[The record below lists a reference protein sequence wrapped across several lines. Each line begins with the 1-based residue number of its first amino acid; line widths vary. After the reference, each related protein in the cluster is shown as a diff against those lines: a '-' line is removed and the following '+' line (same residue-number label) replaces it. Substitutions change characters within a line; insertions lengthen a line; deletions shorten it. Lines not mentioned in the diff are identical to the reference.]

1 MKRIA
6 LTILLSI
13 AALAPA
19 TAADPPELI
28 NYQGVLRNA
37 SDIPL
42 DGTYDMEFHF
52 YSAETG
58 GDQILVDYH
67 TLALSDQVTVS
78 GGLFNVALGGGL
90 VQDGSGAGTY
100 LSISKMFGDYSQVWM
115 RIRVGAEYLDPRV
128 QVVASPYAL
137 NADRLGGRKTD
148 EFINT
153 STTAQVKGGNF
164 TAAELISGTGYIR
177 FVPGGHIRGTT
188 TYLELAG
195 DLNTDDIYLQ
205 AGMTANDGRIAIF
218 GDSYTELRSGN
229 GEFRFYWG
237 TTGTEEARLSAG
249 GYLQLDGGITADGL
263 ESFFGVNA
271 RLGSQGSVSSL
282 ANNDPGDTLRLVG
295 GDDLSTSYIELQG
308 AGPVELH
315 AYDGNF
321 EFWYGGLSGTE
332 IAHINQLGDLQ
343 IDGYLY
349 VDDYYS
355 YFGTNAHLY
364 SGSTVT
370 SLANDDNTDWLR
382 LVGGGDLNSTYIEL
396 KGNTALAL
404 HAADGNFEFWNGG
417 YLGTEIAHLDAN
429 GDLQLDGY
437 LDDDGDIDLTDGS
450 TITIAGSTADTTFAG
465 SNLAL
470 NLGDSSADTVYIPG
484 NLYVTNTKDFIQNH
498 PERNDLTIHYTAL
511 EGGESGT
518 FTRGSAR
525 LVDGMAVVVLAESF
539 AWVTNPDLGL
549 TAHLTSRG
557 QSADLWVESIST
569 EELVVR
575 CDEPGC
581 ADAAFDYVVLGLR
594 IGHEDY
600 PVVQPRR
607 FEAAVP
613 PAGYYISRR
622 ADYPM
627 RAHSPLERYTTMES
641 EVWGVQ
647 PAREGG
653 GAAAL
658 RDAIGVFPFEEVAPV
673 TAGRAEPEPAEKSPA
688 EADPTW
694 APGAAAV
701 QAREMDRPAP
711 TPIAAIIPR
720 DPSDD
725 TDARSFRSGLS
736 ALATKV
742 RVSESVEAGYVLAI
756 DPEHPEILRI
766 ATIAADEAVF
776 GVVTDDPGM
785 TLESSASGEGEE
797 IFEAAVAVSGVTLCR
812 VDAGYGSIRP
822 GDLLVSSPTAGHA
835 MRGADPLPGTV
846 IGKALEPLDTGTGA
860 VRMLV
865 MMR

>member
-1 MKRIA
+1 MKRIL
-6 LTILLSI
+6 LTVLLSI
-13 AALAPA
+13 AAIMGA

-42 DGTYDMEFHF
+42 DGNYDMEFHF

-67 TLALSDQVTVS
+67 TLALSDQVTVN

-128 QVVASPYAL
+128 RVVASPYAL
-137 NADRLGGRKTD
+137 NADRLGGRKTG

-177 FVPGGHIRGTT
+177 FVPGGYFRGTT
-188 TYLELAG
+188 TYMEFVG
-195 DLNTDDIYLQ
+195 DSSTDDIYLQ
-205 AGMTANDGRIAIF
+205 AGTSANDGRIAIL

-229 GEFRFYWG
+229 GDFLFYWG

-249 GYLQLDGGITADGL
+249 GSLQLDGGLNADGDW
-263 ESFFGVNA
+263 SYFGDNTTIYSGGA
-271 RLGSQGSVSSL
+271 LTSIY
-282 ANNDPGDTLRLVG
+282 NNEPTDVMRLVG
-295 GDDLSTSYIELQG
+295 GDTLTTSHISLSGSEDVEFHSNDGNFGFYVTPSLVPIAHLNQYGDLQIDGDLDVDGIDSYFGINAELYSGGIVTAFSNDTNTDWMRIVGGDDLNSTYIELQG
-308 AGPVELH
+308 PDALALH

-321 EFWYGGLSGTE
+321 EFW
-332 IAHINQLGDLQ
+332 
-343 IDGYLY
+343 
-349 VDDYYS
+349 
-355 YFGTNAHLY
+355 
-364 SGSTVT
+364 
-370 SLANDDNTDWLR
+370 
-382 LVGGGDLNSTYIEL
+382 
-396 KGNTALAL
+396 
-404 HAADGNFEFWNGG
+404 NGG
-417 YLGTEIAHLDAN
+417 WDGVEIAHLDSN
-429 GDLQLDGY
+429 GDIQLDGY
-437 LDDDGDIDLTDGS
+437 LDDDADIDLVNYS
-450 TITIAGSTADTTFAG
+450 TITIASSPATATFAG
-465 SNLAL
+465 SNMAL
-470 NLGDSSADTVYIPG
+470 NLGDSSADSVYVPG
-484 NLYVTNTKDFIQNH
+484 NLYVTMTKDFIQNH

-525 LVDGMAVVVLAESF
+525 LVAGTAAIQLAESF

-549 TAHLTSRG
+549 TAHITPRG
-557 QSADLWVESIST
+557 QFSNLWVESIST

-575 CDEPGC
+575 CDEPDC

-607 FEAAVP
+607 VDAAVP
-613 PAGYYISRR
+613 PPGYYVSRR
-622 ADYPM
+622 TDYPM
-627 RAHSPLERYTTMES
+627 RAHSPLERYSLMES
-641 EVWGVQ
+641 EVWGAQ
-647 PAREGG
+647 PTREGG
-653 GAAAL
+653 RAAAL
-658 RDAIGVFPFEEVAPV
+658 RDAIGLHPLEEIAPV
-673 TAGRAEPEPAEKSPA
+673 NAGRAEPEPVELPEAG
-688 EADPTW
+688 ADPTVV
-694 APGAAAV
+694 PGVTPQPAV
-701 QAREMDRPAP
+701 EARKPAP
-711 TPIAAIIPR
+711 APVAAIIPR

-725 TDARSFRSGLS
+725 IDARSFRSGLP

-742 RVSESVEAGYVLAI
+742 QVSEPVEPGHVLAI
-756 DPEHPEILRI
+756 DIEHPAVLRI

-776 GVVTDDPGM
+776 GVVTDQPGVM
-785 TLESSASGEGEE
+785 LESAVIGEAEE
-797 IFEAAVAVSGVTLCR
+797 IFEAAVAVSGVTLCL
-812 VDAGYGSIRP
+812 VDAGFGSIRP
-822 GDLLVSSPTAGHA
+822 GDLLVSSPTPGHA
-835 MRGADPLPGTV
+835 MRAADPLPGTV
-846 IGKALEPLDTGTGA
+846 IGKALEPLDCGTGA